1 MCGSTYTVS
10 QGFQLSWNSLNFTV
24 VLKLSW
30 SAIVLKFYSFGQNVL
45 VWSFVML
52 SLHFFTSHDYVYVA
66 DVECQVLFS
75 LVILYCFM
83 SNIALVTFLGLQYWS
98 ASMINIYE
106 HKKCAF
112 SVSWAS
118 WNRQKFPEIVLKFS
132 KKLVLKVHFLL
143 LGALV
148 SYIRP
153 CKLSKS
159 VTVCCCISDLPAA
172 AENSQRWCG
181 LTR

>member
-1 MCGSTYTVS
+1 MSTKNVHFLCLEPRETD
-10 QGFQLSWNSLNFTV
+10 
-24 VLKLSW
+24 K
-30 SAIVLKFYSFGQNVL
+30 SF
-45 VWSFVML
+45 
-52 SLHFFTSHDYVYVA
+52 
-66 DVECQVLFS
+66 
-75 LVILYCFM
+75 
-83 SNIALVTFLGLQYWS
+83 
-98 ASMINIYE
+98 
-106 HKKCAF
+106 
-112 SVSWAS
+112 
-118 WNRQKFPEIVLKFS
+118 LKFS